1 MDGSTLWLF
10 VAVKNPQDF
19 SDSDLFHFLYLSCS
33 GKNPNMEIMSDLAQV
48 LKM

>member
-1 MDGSTLWLF
+1 MDSSTLWLF
-10 VAVKNPQDF
+10 VAVKKQQDF
-19 SDSDLFHFLYLSCS
+19 SDSDLFHFLYLSYS